1 MCVLSLTIKI
11 AYSIILALIFIAF
24 MAIAVVIT
32 KIVFKKNLIA
42 ASERQ
47 EAIARLTGIAE
58 EYYTGRD
65 IIKAFNHEEESVKKV
80 YKAVDEVRI
89 STRDADVILYMANG
103 NITEQGTH
111 EQLLKKGGAYAALY
125 NSQFA

>member
-1 MCVLSLTIKI
+1 MTIKI

-32 KIVFKKNLIA
+32 KIVSKNNLIA

-111 EQLLKKGGAYAALY
+111 EQLLRKGGAYAALY

>member
-1 MCVLSLTIKI
+1 MTIKI
-11 AYSIILALIFIAF
+11 AYSIIHALIFIAF

-32 KIVFKKNLIA
+32 KIVSKNNLIA

>member
-32 KIVFKKNLIA
+32 KIVSKKNLIA
-42 ASERQ
+42 ASERRG
-47 EAIARLTGIAE
+47 AIARLAGIAE

>member
-1 MCVLSLTIKI
+1 
-11 AYSIILALIFIAF
+11 
-24 MAIAVVIT
+24 MAIAVVII
-32 KIVFKKNLIA
+32 KIVSKKNLIA

-65 IIKAFNHEEESVKKV
+65 IIKAFNHEEESVKKD

-125 NSQFA
+125 NCQFAYIFNCSARGLTAGPAVPF

>member
-1 MCVLSLTIKI
+1 MTIKI

-32 KIVFKKNLIA
+32 KIVSKKNLIA

-65 IIKAFNHEEESVKKV
+65 IIKAFNHEEVSVKKV

>member
-1 MCVLSLTIKI
+1 MTIKI
-11 AYSIILALIFIAF
+11 AYSIILELIFIAF

-32 KIVFKKNLIA
+32 KIVSKNNLIA

>member
-11 AYSIILALIFIAF
+11 AYSIIIALIFIAF

-32 KIVFKKNLIA
+32 KIVSKKNLIA

>member
-32 KIVFKKNLIA
+32 KIVSKKNLIA

-103 NITEQGTH
+103 NITEQGPH
-111 EQLLKKGGAYAALY
+111 EQLPKKGGAYAALY
-125 NSQFA
+125 HSQFA

>member
-32 KIVFKKNLIA
+32 KIVSKKNLIA

-111 EQLLKKGGAYAALY
+111 EQLLKKGGAYAELY

>member
-1 MCVLSLTIKI
+1 MSFTIKI

-24 MAIAVVIT
+24 MAIAVVII
-32 KIVFKKNLIA
+32 KIVSKKNLIA

-111 EQLLKKGGAYAALY
+111 EQLLRKGGAYAALY

>member
-32 KIVFKKNLIA
+32 KIVSKNNLIA

>member
-32 KIVFKKNLIA
+32 KIVSKKNLIA

-111 EQLLKKGGAYAALY
+111 EQLLKKGGAYSALY

>member
-11 AYSIILALIFIAF
+11 AYSIIHALIFIAF

-32 KIVFKKNLIA
+32 KIVSKNNLIA

>member
-1 MCVLSLTIKI
+1 MTIKI

-32 KIVFKKNLIA
+32 KTVSKNNLIA

>member
-1 MCVLSLTIKI
+1 MTIKI

-32 KIVFKKNLIA
+32 KIVSKNNLIA

>member
-32 KIVFKKNLIA
+32 KIVSKKNLIA

>member
-1 MCVLSLTIKI
+1 MCVLSLTINI

-32 KIVFKKNLIA
+32 KIVSKKNLIA

>member
-1 MCVLSLTIKI
+1 MTIKI

-24 MAIAVVIT
+24 MAVAVVIT
-32 KIVFKKNLIA
+32 KIVSKNNLIA

-89 STRDADVILYMANG
+89 STRDVDVILYMANG

>member
-1 MCVLSLTIKI
+1 M
-11 AYSIILALIFIAF
+11 LALIFIAF

-32 KIVFKKNLIA
+32 KIVSKKNLIA

>member
-32 KIVFKKNLIA
+32 KIVSKKNLIA

-111 EQLLKKGGAYAALY
+111 EQLIKAGGAYAALY

>member
-1 MCVLSLTIKI
+1 MTIKI

-32 KIVFKKNLIA
+32 KIVSKKNLIA

-47 EAIARLTGIAE
+47 EAIARLTVIAE
-58 EYYTGRD
+58 EHYTGRD

>member
-1 MCVLSLTIKI
+1 MTIKI

-24 MAIAVVIT
+24 MAVAVVIT
-32 KIVFKKNLIA
+32 KIVSKKNLIA

>member
-24 MAIAVVIT
+24 MAVAVVIT
-32 KIVFKKNLIA
+32 KIVSKKNLIA

>member
-1 MCVLSLTIKI
+1 MTIKI

-32 KIVFKKNLIA
+32 KIVSKKNLIA

>member
-1 MCVLSLTIKI
+1 MTIKI

-24 MAIAVVIT
+24 MAVAVVIT
-32 KIVFKKNLIA
+32 KIVSKNNLIA

>member
-1 MCVLSLTIKI
+1 
-11 AYSIILALIFIAF
+11 

-32 KIVFKKNLIA
+32 KIVSKNNLIA

-47 EAIARLTGIAE
+47 EAIARLTVIAE
-58 EYYTGRD
+58 EHYTGRD

-89 STRDADVILYMANG
+89 STRDSDVILYMANG